1 MQIAGVL
8 ALVVAALSALTG
20 LWTLSRPRHGDVPAD
35 VPADVTGGLR
45 DRVLRAVAPT
55 QLAAALILTVG
66 GVVALAGPPRVAL
79 VVFVVAVLGAV
90 GTVAAGCWQA
100 ARYALRQ
107 QALSAAASD
116 CDGSGCA
123 SCTLSAACAE
133 REA

>member
-8 ALVVAALSALTG
+8 ALAVAALSALTG
-20 LWTLSRPRHGDVPAD
+20 LWTLSRPRRGDG
-35 VPADVTGGLR
+35 PADVTGDLR

-55 QLAAALILTVG
+55 QLAAALMLTVG

-90 GTVAAGCWQA
+90 GTVAAGCWQG

-107 QALSAAASD
+107 QALSTAASD